1 MENDIKEVQAKIDKA
16 RKEMDLAIENNEDY
30 SKIYEKSIYIDK
42 IILEYLDKEK
52 KLNVERSKLMDKY
65 NNLIETPFKNEIIGQ
80 IRSEVRLKYPSM
92 GIEEL
97 LHFSTNVYIYA
108 TLIVHNIPEQE
119 IVNQL
124 MFLNNKFFNATQND
138 DEIIINREMEQPTL
152 EYLKYL
158 KEKYVKIIRERI

>member
-1 MENDIKEVQAKIDKA
+1 MENDIKKVQDKINKA
-16 RKEMDLAIENNEDY
+16 RKEMDLAIGNNEY
-30 SKIYEKSIYIDK
+30 YNKIYKKSVYIDK
-42 IILEYLDKEK
+42 IILEYLDAGK
-52 KLNVERSKLMDKY
+52 KLYKERSKLMDKY
-65 NNLIETPFKNEIIGQ
+65 NNLIETPFKNEIIGK

-152 EYLKYL
+152 EYLKYIKDKYIKII
-158 KEKYVKIIRERI
+158 KEKI

>member
-30 SKIYEKSIYIDK
+30 KKIYEKSIYIDK
-42 IILEYLDKEK
+42 IILEYLDAEN
-52 KLNVERSKLMDKY
+52 KLENERRKLMDKY
-65 NNLIETPFKNEIIGQ
+65 DNLIETSFKNEIIGK